1 MDDIIENKI
10 EVGVLQHY
18 VDGQIVVNE
27 GDNEFY

>member
-18 VDGQIVVNE
+18 INGEIVFNE
-27 GDNEFY
+27 GDN